1 MNNQVKNH
9 KYQVTE
15 QISSMITKESQ
26 IVFSEEA
33 YWEMRNK
40 QEKKVQYLD
49 SSDSSSEES

>member
-49 SSDSSSEES
+49 SSDSSSEEI